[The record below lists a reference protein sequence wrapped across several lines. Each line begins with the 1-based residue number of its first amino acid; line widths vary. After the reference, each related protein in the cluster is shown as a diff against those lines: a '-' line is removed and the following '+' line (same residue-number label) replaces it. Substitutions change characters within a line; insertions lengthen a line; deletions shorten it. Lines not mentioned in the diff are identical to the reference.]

1 MDIEI
6 DYHVDKPHNWDPT
19 EDFLEKLG
27 KNAILIIPA
36 FFVGIT
42 IGTFIWV
49 SYNIFWTKCTQ
60 SRNPIT
66 ENQSQTAVVLHVS
79 MYSRADGRYK
89 ILGGPVLKDHEWP

>member
-6 DYHVDKPHNWDPT
+6 DYHVDEPH
-19 EDFLEKLG
+19 DFLEKIG

-49 SYNIFWTKCTQ
+49 SYNVFWTKCTQ

-79 MYSRADGRYK
+79 KYIQDVK
-89 ILGGPVLKDHEWP
+89 

>member
-6 DYHVDKPHNWDPT
+6 DYHVDEPHDWDPK

-42 IGTFIWV
+42 IGTLIWV
-49 SYNIFWTKCTQ
+49 SYNVFWTKCTQ

-79 MYSRADGRYK
+79 IYRMLSK
-89 ILGGPVLKDHEWP
+89 